1 MLYNMNTEFCD
12 GFWVGSFSQCSVV
25 IQHLV
30 LIFKFFLIW
39 LQKCQLEIFSIFP
52 QFKNLA
58 KIFLRT
64 RESFFFFTIT
74 NYL

>member
-30 LIFKFFLIW
+30 LIFKFFL
-39 LQKCQLEIFSIFP
+39 
-52 QFKNLA
+52 NLA
-58 KIFLRT
+58 AKMSTRNIFYL
-64 RESFFFFTIT
+64 STIQEFGKDISE
-74 NYL
+74 N